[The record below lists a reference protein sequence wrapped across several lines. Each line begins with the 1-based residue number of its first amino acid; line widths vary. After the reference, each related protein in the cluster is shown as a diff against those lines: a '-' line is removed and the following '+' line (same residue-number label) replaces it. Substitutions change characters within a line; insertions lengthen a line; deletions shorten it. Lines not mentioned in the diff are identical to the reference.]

1 MLEEEKKIASLEED
15 LRRKSIKI
23 RQLEDENLELK
34 NSTSYK
40 IGNLAVKPLK
50 LVSQQVKKVRLLPF
64 IIKRI
69 LILMRIRGYF
79 KPQSHLRRLILDSK
93 RKSLSHDGKS
103 ALIYVIYEEDERI
116 KEYKLIFLEA
126 LAHIVDEVLIVVNNS
141 ITNEDQEILEKYG
154 SVLSRENIGY
164 DTGAFRDGILH
175 LGIEKIQKL
184 HRLYLVND
192 TNLGPFTDLE
202 GLTQKMSEKPIDFW
216 GISLGEEQP
225 DFTEQNPYGYIP
237 KHIQSYFLVIEEM
250 LLKSESFWSYWV
262 ELTDTN
268 SRYKAIGKHETRFTK
283 YFSDLGFRYAALLE
297 GTDSL
302 LYIHPLKA
310 LKKGSPLIKYS
321 ALKNFDAREMEWAGV
336 TRESEIPSL
345 IEYVKNETT
354 YPVQIIESIVEK
366 FKKQN
371 RHQFIL
377 IIDGVEDRI
386 PQCTRYRVTN
396 KAEQLRH
403 AGYNVKIV
411 NLSRF
416 DLLSARDASSIII
429 YRCTWSDTLEKLV
442 DLAHSED
449 KKVYYDIDDLVF
461 STTYTDQLQ
470 YTQSLP
476 KKKKKAYDLGVD
488 AYKKML
494 QQCDVG
500 IASTQQLKEELLE
513 YLPTVYLNRNK
524 VSSELLDISNQEK
537 SRKEHS
543 DKVRIGFFSGSITHN
558 DNFDLIKGA
567 LVSILDKNSQV
578 ELHIV
583 GHLDIPAEMEKF
595 KDQIVSHDYVD
606 WDQLPH
612 LISQVDINLA
622 PLVSNVFNAAK
633 SEIKWLEAAIVE
645 VVTVASRVG
654 AFEEM
659 IDDGVTGILV
669 GDDQWE
675 IALQDLID
683 HPEKRDKIAAEACR
697 QVVEYHTLWSSR
709 DELVEKID

>member
-1 MLEEEKKIASLEED
+1 
-15 LRRKSIKI
+15 
-23 RQLEDENLELK
+23 
-34 NSTSYK
+34 
-40 IGNLAVKPLK
+40 
-50 LVSQQVKKVRLLPF
+50 
-64 IIKRI
+64 
-69 LILMRIRGYF
+69 
-79 KPQSHLRRLILDSK
+79 
-93 RKSLSHDGKS
+93 
-103 ALIYVIYEEDERI
+103 
-116 KEYKLIFLEA
+116 
-126 LAHIVDEVLIVVNNS
+126 
-141 ITNEDQEILEKYG
+141 
-154 SVLSRENIGY
+154 
-164 DTGAFRDGILH
+164 
-175 LGIEKIQKL
+175 
-184 HRLYLVND
+184 
-192 TNLGPFTDLE
+192 
-202 GLTQKMSEKPIDFW
+202 
-216 GISLGEEQP
+216 
-225 DFTEQNPYGYIP
+225 
-237 KHIQSYFLVIEEM
+237 
-250 LLKSESFWSYWV
+250 
-262 ELTDTN
+262 
-268 SRYKAIGKHETRFTK
+268 
-283 YFSDLGFRYAALLE
+283 
-297 GTDSL
+297 
-302 LYIHPLKA
+302 
-310 LKKGSPLIKYS
+310 
-321 ALKNFDAREMEWAGV
+321 MEWAGV

-442 DLAHSED
+442 ELAHSED